1 MTHRN
6 LKITRWLGLVA
17 AAAVLI
23 FPAAAEA
30 STNVVPNPGF
40 EQGGCGGNTPVLC
53 GWASTDPNV
62 AMLQDTTNPYTGS
75 ASMNVSCASPACDL
89 STGGTASVSTD
100 PAFCAPIGPG
110 AHQASFW
117 YRDAQATQIGLGA
130 AFYTTPDCTGTASSY
145 FLGASPVAGG
155 WQQVVGALAAP
166 PGTQSALFTLQVI
179 GGCIGACEDPP
190 PCGCG
195 IGANFDDVYVDDV
208 GDTSPPAINSFSPTS
223 GPEDQMVTI
232 TGTNFTGATS
242 VAFNGTATQDFYVLS
257 STEIAAFVAP
267 GATSGPVSV
276 TTPFGTGT
284 SSGSFTVTARQPV
297 ICCFQP
303 TSGPVGTTVD
313 IMGTF
318 FTGATSVTFNGI
330 ADPSFVVN
338 SSTDITAHVPA
349 GATSGTISVTT
360 PGGTATGGTFTVTA
374 SPPTIISFTPT
385 SGPVG
390 TAVDIQGTN
399 FTGATSVTFNGTAD
413 PSFVVNSPTDITA
426 HVPAGATT
434 GTIAITTQA
443 GTATSSGSFTVIP
456 TPTISSFT
464 PTSGPVGTSVDIQ
477 GTNFTGAT
485 SVTFNGTAD
494 PSFIVN
500 SPTDITAHAPS
511 GATSGPISVTTPGGT
526 ATSPSSYT
534 VIAPPK
540 ITGFSPTSGHL
551 GQQVT
556 ITGKNFTGVTGVK
569 LGTVSAKF
577 SVNTP
582 TKITVTVPTIP
593 NGYYRWSVTN
603 PAGTATSTGSF
614 HVT

>member
-1 MTHRN
+1 
-6 LKITRWLGLVA
+6 
-17 AAAVLI
+17 
-23 FPAAAEA
+23 
-30 STNVVPNPGF
+30 
-40 EQGGCGGNTPVLC
+40 
-53 GWASTDPNV
+53 
-62 AMLQDTTNPYTGS
+62 
-75 ASMNVSCASPACDL
+75 
-89 STGGTASVSTD
+89 
-100 PAFCAPIGPG
+100 
-110 AHQASFW
+110 
-117 YRDAQATQIGLGA
+117 
-130 AFYTTPDCTGTASSY
+130 
-145 FLGASPVAGG
+145 
-155 WQQVVGALAAP
+155 
-166 PGTQSALFTLQVI
+166 
-179 GGCIGACEDPP
+179 
-190 PCGCG
+190 
-195 IGANFDDVYVDDV
+195 
-208 GDTSPPAINSFSPTS
+208 
-223 GPEDQMVTI
+223 
-232 TGTNFTGATS
+232 
-242 VAFNGTATQDFYVLS
+242 
-257 STEIAAFVAP
+257 
-267 GATSGPVSV
+267 
-276 TTPFGTGT
+276 
-284 SSGSFTVTARQPV
+284 
-297 ICCFQP
+297 
-303 TSGPVGTTVD
+303 
-313 IMGTF
+313 MGTF
-318 FTGATSVTFNGI
+318 FTGATSVTFNG
-330 ADPSFVVN
+330 
-338 SSTDITAHVPA
+338 
-349 GATSGTISVTT
+349 T
-360 PGGTATGGTFTVTA
+360 P
-374 SPPTIISFTPT
+374 
-385 SGPVG
+385 
-390 TAVDIQGTN
+390 
-399 FTGATSVTFNGTAD
+399 D